1 MKTIALTEAKDTLSE
16 LIRKS
21 RTEDVL
27 ITIHGRPAAI
37 LQGFDDEEAYLEYRL
52 LNDPRF
58 QARVA
63 ESRRQIAAGEG
74 TRMEEV
80 DVDW

>member
-16 LIRKS
+16 LVRRSRK
-21 RTEDVL
+21 EDVL

-37 LQGFDDEEAYLEYRL
+37 LKGFGDEEEYLEYRL

-63 ESRRQIAAGEG
+63 ESRRQIAAGQG
-74 TRMEEV
+74 TRLEDV